1 MERRR
6 VMEPLGMAW
15 GSHSTWLIGTALKF
29 YASLLC
35 NNRNRGKEEEEIKE
49 EINASKIVKGI
60 DE

>member
-1 MERRR
+1 
-6 VMEPLGMAW
+6 MEPLGMAW

-35 NNRNRGKEEEEIKE
+35 NNRNRGKEEEEEIKE